1 MTANN
6 RTLTQILDTLV
17 EAQQASYNTWPD
29 RYPGHRAMGY
39 FCTYVPE
46 EIIHA
51 AGFSPVRIRSGDQ
64 SPSRADAHLQSYTC
78 ALCRSGLDQALRGDL
93 NFLHGM
99 VFPHTCDTLQALA
112 DIWQMSFPDLY
123 VETIV
128 QPVHLSSPSARP
140 YLVAEL
146 QRFRRSLENFLGQ
159 EISDQAL
166 LASIELYNQ
175 KRRLL
180 ARLHSLRDRLTATEL
195 FAATGAGFVMPPQDY
210 NRLLGELVE
219 LLAEE
224 RVDIPP
230 SLPGRGRGRVDPQ
243 KPTPPGLILVGAVL
257 DDAAILAII
266 EELGARIVGDDLCTG
281 SRYFAQPVVDNGDPI
296 AALADRYLK
305 RLPCPAKYHPEN
317 ERDEYLIGLVNETQ
331 ANAASSHV
339 RSDAASSHVRSDAAS
354 SHVRSDAAS
363 SHVRSGVVFVLQKFC
378 DPHAFDYAMIKE
390 KLDAAAV
397 PHLRLEM
404 EHAPALDQ
412 WRTRL
417 QAFLEVV
424 NS

>member
-1 MTANN
+1 MTASH
-6 RTLTQILDTLV
+6 RTLTQILDILT
-17 EAQQASYNTWPD
+17 EAQQAPYPTWPD
-29 RYPGHRAMGY
+29 RYAGHRAMGY

-51 AGFSPVRIRSGDQ
+51 AGFVPLRIRSSDQ
-64 SPSRADAHLQSYTC
+64 TPSHADAHLQSYTC

-93 NFLHGM
+93 DFLHGM
-99 VFPHTCDTLQALA
+99 VFPHTCDTIQVLA
-112 DIWQMSFPDLY
+112 DIWPMCFPDLY

-128 QPVHLSSPSARP
+128 QPVHLSSPSTHP
-140 YLVAEL
+140 YLIAEL
-146 QRFRRSLENFLGQ
+146 WRFRHSLEDLVGR

-166 LASIELYNQ
+166 RASIELYNE

-180 ARLHSLRDRLTATEL
+180 TRLYELRDRLSAAEL

-210 NRLLGELVE
+210 TPLLGELVE

-224 RVDIPP
+224 EP
-230 SLPGRGRGRVDPQ
+230 SSQDG
-243 KPTPPGLILVGAVL
+243 PGLILVGAVL
-257 DDAAILAII
+257 DDPAILTII

-281 SRYFAQPVVDNGDPI
+281 SRYFAQPVVADGDPI

-305 RLPCPAKYHPEN
+305 RLPCPAKYHPDHQPGEH
-317 ERDEYLIGLVNETQ
+317 LLQLVNDHQ
-331 ANAASSHV
+331 ADAASSHI
-339 RSDAASSHVRSDAAS
+339 RSDAASSHG
-354 SHVRSDAAS
+354 
-363 SHVRSGVVFVLQKFC
+363 RSGVVFVLPKFC
-378 DPHAFDYAMIKE
+378 DPHAFDYGMIKH
-390 KLDAAAV
+390 KLGAAAV

-417 QAFLEVV
+417 QAFSEMIAKT
-424 NS
+424 